1 MSNLNYIMNYL
12 GRFKKKT
19 KFNYLFM
26 EKLTRKQLIE
36 LFKLIN
42 ETTINKR
49 TATVLLMTKKRED

>member
-1 MSNLNYIMNYL
+1 
-12 GRFKKKT
+12 
-19 KFNYLFM
+19 
-26 EKLTRKQLIE
+26 